1 MKIFHLH
8 GPLVGGCRRV
18 VVVGNDL
25 RLLHLEP
32 EAGRGR
38 QVRLRGWRGRRLE
51 RVAVS
56 GPGNVLKVVCR
67 YFWFN
72 TVSLPTTT
80 TTISQ
85 VVLTSLFLTTTTTQ
99 EQERQHRQLHQQKQ

>member
-8 GPLVGGCRRV
+8 SPLVGGCRRV

-38 QVRLRGWRGRRLE
+38 QVRFRGWRGRRLE

-56 GPGNVLKVVCR
+56 GPGNVLKIVCR
-67 YFWFN
+67 YFWLN
-72 TVSLPTTT
+72 T
-80 TTISQ
+80 
-85 VVLTSLFLTTTTTQ
+85 FYG
-99 EQERQHRQLHQQKQ
+99 QQQQQQ